1 MVNLMNNAIT
11 QNVPSAW
18 YSTLENFIV
27 KGKNA
32 EIWDSEGKRYLDY
45 VGGYAVLN
53 TGHLHPKVVEKVK
66 NQLNDFSHSCFAFAP
81 HENAVKLSEELN
93 KRYPITSD
101 TKTFMVNSGAEAV
114 ENAVK
119 IARYYTN
126 KKSIISFK
134 GGFHGRTYLAMGLTG
149 KDKPYKEGFGP
160 FPEFVKHA
168 LYPYLYRDIS
178 DDDALASIKDLFKK
192 TLNPDDTAAV
202 VVEIQL
208 GEGGYIPA
216 SNYFLKSLREI
227 CDYHNIL
234 LIFDEVQTGYGRT
247 GEMFGAETVGVNPDL
262 VTLAKGIAGGFPLA
276 AVLGKAEIMDTI
288 HDAGIG
294 STFGASPVS
303 CAAALGVLEA
313 FDNENILGNASKQS
327 EMMNSFLKN
336 LMNENKFIGDVRGY
350 GPMIGVEIVENKDS
364 KIPNKEK
371 AQEIINNCRNN
382 GLLLVTCGENGNVIR
397 FMGPLTT
404 PIKHV
409 EEALGIFENSLRE
422 LNNTSISPLFEFK
435 IDANSSF

>member
-32 EIWDSEGKRYLDY
+32 EIWDSEGKRYLDF

-53 TGHLHPKVVEKVK
+53 TGHLHPTVVEKVK

-168 LYPYLYRDIS
+168 LYPYSYRDIS

-192 TLNPDDTAAV
+192 TLNPNDTAAV

-227 CDYHNIL
+227 CNNNNIL

-327 EMMNSFLKN
+327 QMMKSFLKN
-336 LMNENKFIGDVRGY
+336 LMNENEFIGDVRGY
-350 GPMIGVEIVENKDS
+350 GPMIGVEIVENKDL
-364 KIPNKEK
+364 KTPNKEK
-371 AQEIINNCRNN
+371 AQEIINNCRDN

-409 EEALGIFENSLRE
+409 EEALLIFENSL
-422 LNNTSISPLFEFK
+422 I
-435 IDANSSF
+435 

>member
-11 QNVPSAW
+11 ENVPSAW

-53 TGHLHPKVVEKVK
+53 TGHLHPAVVEKVK

-168 LYPYLYRDIS
+168 LYPYSYRDIS
-178 DDDALASIKDLFKK
+178 DDDALASIKELFKK

-216 SNYFLKSLREI
+216 SGNFLKNLREI
-227 CDYHNIL
+227 CDNHNIL

-276 AVLGKAEIMDTI
+276 AVLGKAEIMDAI

-313 FDNENILGNASKQS
+313 FDNENILGNAMKQA
-327 EMMNSFLKN
+327 EMMNSFLEN
-336 LMNENKFIGDVRGY
+336 LMNENEFIGDVRGY
-350 GPMIGVEIVENKDS
+350 GPMIGVEIVES
-364 KIPNKEK
+364 KNSKTPSKEK
-371 AQEIINNCRNN
+371 AQKIINNCRDN
-382 GLLLVTCGENGNVIR
+382 GLLLVTCGEFGNVIR

-404 PIKHV
+404 PLNHV
-409 EEALGIFENSLRE
+409 EEVLGIFKESL
-422 LNNTSISPLFEFK
+422 I
-435 IDANSSF
+435 

>member
-32 EIWDSEGKRYLDY
+32 EIWDSEDNRYLDF

-53 TGHLHPKVVEKVK
+53 TGHLHPTVVEKVK

-101 TKTFMVNSGAEAV
+101 TKAFMVNSGAEAV

-168 LYPYLYRDIS
+168 LYPYSYRDIS

-313 FDNENILGNASKQS
+313 FDNENILGNAMKQS
-327 EMMNSFLKN
+327 EMMNSFLKI
-336 LMNENKFIGDVRGY
+336 LMNENEFIGDVRGY
-350 GPMIGVEIVENKDS
+350 GPMIGVEIVES
-364 KIPNKEK
+364 KNSKTPNKEK
-371 AQEIINNCRNN
+371 AQDIINNCRDN
-382 GLLLVTCGENGNVIR
+382 GLLLVTCGEYGNVIR

-404 PIKHV
+404 PLNHV
-409 EEALGIFENSLRE
+409 EEALEIFKESL
-422 LNNTSISPLFEFK
+422 I
-435 IDANSSF
+435 

>member
-11 QNVPSAW
+11 ENVPSAW
-18 YSTLENFIV
+18 YSTLENYIV

-53 TGHLHPKVVEKVK
+53 TGHLHPRVVEKVK

-168 LYPYLYRDIS
+168 LYPYFYRDIS

-227 CDYHNIL
+227 CDNHNIL

-247 GEMFGAETVGVNPDL
+247 GKMFGAETVGVNPDL

-313 FDNENILGNASKQS
+313 FDNENILGNAMKQA
-327 EMMNSFLKN
+327 EMMNSFLKI
-336 LMNENKFIGDVRGY
+336 LMNENEFIGDVRGY
-350 GPMIGVEIVENKDS
+350 GPMIGVEIVES
-364 KIPNKEK
+364 KNSKTPNKEK
-371 AQEIINNCRNN
+371 AQDIINNCRDN
-382 GLLLVTCGENGNVIR
+382 GLLLVTCGEYGNVIR

-404 PIKHV
+404 PLNHV
-409 EEALGIFENSLRE
+409 EEALEIFKESL
-422 LNNTSISPLFEFK
+422 I
-435 IDANSSF
+435 

>member
-32 EIWDSEGKRYLDY
+32 EIWDSEDNRYLDF

-53 TGHLHPKVVEKVK
+53 TGHLHPTVVEKVK

-336 LMNENKFIGDVRGY
+336 LMNENEFIGDVRGY

-364 KIPNKEK
+364 KTPNKEK
-371 AQEIINNCRNN
+371 AQEIINNCRDN

-409 EEALGIFENSLRE
+409 EEALGIFENSL
-422 LNNTSISPLFEFK
+422 T
-435 IDANSSF
+435 

>member
-11 QNVPSAW
+11 ENVPSAW
-18 YSTLENFIV
+18 YSTLENYIV

-53 TGHLHPKVVEKVK
+53 TGHLHPKVVKKVK

-93 KRYPITSD
+93 KRYPITSN

-168 LYPYLYRDIS
+168 LYPYFYRDIS
-178 DDDALASIKDLFKK
+178 DDDALASIKELFKK

-247 GEMFGAETVGVNPDL
+247 GKMFGAETVGVNPDL

-313 FDNENILGNASKQS
+313 FDNENILGNAMKQA
-327 EMMNSFLKN
+327 EMMNSFLKI
-336 LMNENKFIGDVRGY
+336 LMNENEFIGDVRGY
-350 GPMIGVEIVENKDS
+350 GPMIGVEIVES
-364 KIPNKEK
+364 KNSKTPNKEK
-371 AQEIINNCRNN
+371 AQDIINNCRDN
-382 GLLLVTCGENGNVIR
+382 GLLLVTCGEYGNVIR

-404 PIKHV
+404 PLNHV
-409 EEALGIFENSLRE
+409 EEALEIFKESL
-422 LNNTSISPLFEFK
+422 I
-435 IDANSSF
+435 

>member
-11 QNVPSAW
+11 ENVPSAW

-32 EIWDSEGKRYLDY
+32 EIWDSEDNRYLDF

-53 TGHLHPKVVEKVK
+53 TGHLHPTVVEKVK

-168 LYPYLYRDIS
+168 LYPYSYRDIS

-247 GEMFGAETVGVNPDL
+247 GKMFGAETVGVNPDL

-313 FDNENILGNASKQS
+313 FDNENILGNAMKQS
-327 EMMNSFLKN
+327 EMMNSFLKI
-336 LMNENKFIGDVRGY
+336 LMNENEFIGDVRGY
-350 GPMIGVEIVENKDS
+350 GPMIGVEIVES
-364 KIPNKEK
+364 KNSKTPNKEK
-371 AQEIINNCRNN
+371 AQDIINNCRDN
-382 GLLLVTCGENGNVIR
+382 GLLLVTCGEYGNVIR

-404 PIKHV
+404 PLNHV
-409 EEALGIFENSLRE
+409 EEALEIFKESL
-422 LNNTSISPLFEFK
+422 I
-435 IDANSSF
+435 

>member
-11 QNVPSAW
+11 ENVPSAW
-18 YSTLENFIV
+18 YSTLENYIV

-53 TGHLHPKVVEKVK
+53 TGHLHPRVVEKVK

-81 HENAVKLSEELN
+81 HENAVNLSEELN
-93 KRYPITSD
+93 KRYPITSN

-168 LYPYLYRDIS
+168 LYPYFYRDIS
-178 DDDALASIKDLFKK
+178 DDDALASIKELFKK

-227 CDYHNIL
+227 CDNHNIL

-247 GEMFGAETVGVNPDL
+247 GKMFGAETVGVNPDL

-336 LMNENKFIGDVRGY
+336 LMNENESIGDVRGY

-364 KIPNKEK
+364 KTPNKEK
-371 AQEIINNCRNN
+371 AQEIINNCRDN

-409 EEALGIFENSLRE
+409 EEALGIFENSL
-422 LNNTSISPLFEFK
+422 N
-435 IDANSSF
+435 

>member
-11 QNVPSAW
+11 ENVPSAW

-53 TGHLHPKVVEKVK
+53 TGHLHPKVVKKVK

-93 KRYPITSD
+93 KRYPITTD

-168 LYPYLYRDIS
+168 LYPYSYRDIS

-227 CDYHNIL
+227 CDNHNIL

-336 LMNENKFIGDVRGY
+336 LMNENEFIGDVRGY

-364 KIPNKEK
+364 KTPNKEK
-371 AQEIINNCRNN
+371 AQEIINNCRDN

-409 EEALGIFENSLRE
+409 EEALGIFENS
-422 LNNTSISPLFEFK
+422 I
-435 IDANSSF
+435 I

>member
-1 MVNLMNNAIT
+1 MNNAIT

-53 TGHLHPKVVEKVK
+53 TGHLHPRVVEKVK

-81 HENAVKLSEELN
+81 HENAVK
-93 KRYPITSD
+93 
-101 TKTFMVNSGAEAV
+101 
-114 ENAVK
+114 

-126 KKSIISFK
+126 NKSIISFK

-168 LYPYLYRDIS
+168 LYPYSYRDIS

-336 LMNENKFIGDVRGY
+336 LMNENEFIGDVRGY

-364 KIPNKEK
+364 KTPNKEK
-371 AQEIINNCRNN
+371 AQEIINNCRDN

-409 EEALGIFENSLRE
+409 EEALGIFENS
-422 LNNTSISPLFEFK
+422 I
-435 IDANSSF
+435 I

>member
-32 EIWDSEGKRYLDY
+32 EIWDSEDNRYLDF

-53 TGHLHPKVVEKVK
+53 TGHLHPTVVKKVK

-134 GGFHGRTYLAMGLTG
+134 GGFHGRTYLTMGLTG

-168 LYPYLYRDIS
+168 LYPYSYRDIS

-202 VVEIQL
+202 VIEIQL

-336 LMNENKFIGDVRGY
+336 LMNENEFIGDVRGY

-364 KIPNKEK
+364 KIPNKQK
-371 AQEIINNCRNN
+371 AQEIINNCRDN

-409 EEALGIFENSLRE
+409 EEALGLFKESL
-422 LNNTSISPLFEFK
+422 I
-435 IDANSSF
+435 

>member
-53 TGHLHPKVVEKVK
+53 TGHLHPRVVEKVK

-93 KRYPITSD
+93 KRYPIISD

-168 LYPYLYRDIS
+168 LYPYFYRDIS

-313 FDNENILGNASKQS
+313 FDNENILGNVSKQS

-336 LMNENKFIGDVRGY
+336 LMNENEFIGDVRGY

-364 KIPNKEK
+364 KTPNKEK
-371 AQEIINNCRNN
+371 AQEIINNCRDN

-404 PIKHV
+404 PINHV
-409 EEALGIFENSLRE
+409 EEALEIFENS
-422 LNNTSISPLFEFK
+422 I
-435 IDANSSF
+435 I

>member
-192 TLNPDDTAAV
+192 TLNPEDTAAV

-216 SNYFLKSLREI
+216 SNYFLKRLREI

-247 GEMFGAETVGVNPDL
+247 GKMFGAETVGVNPDL

-313 FDNENILGNASKQS
+313 FDNENILGNAMKQA
-327 EMMNSFLKN
+327 EMMNSFLKI
-336 LMNENKFIGDVRGY
+336 LMNENEFIGDVRGY
-350 GPMIGVEIVENKDS
+350 GPMIGVEIVES
-364 KIPNKEK
+364 KNSKTPNKEK
-371 AQEIINNCRNN
+371 AQDIINNCRDN
-382 GLLLVTCGENGNVIR
+382 GLLLVTCGEYGNVIR

-404 PIKHV
+404 PLNHV
-409 EEALGIFENSLRE
+409 EEALEIFKESL
-422 LNNTSISPLFEFK
+422 I
-435 IDANSSF
+435 

>member
-1 MVNLMNNAIT
+1 M
-11 QNVPSAW
+11 
-18 YSTLENFIV
+18 
-27 KGKNA
+27 
-32 EIWDSEGKRYLDY
+32 
-45 VGGYAVLN
+45 
-53 TGHLHPKVVEKVK
+53 
-66 NQLNDFSHSCFAFAP
+66 
-81 HENAVKLSEELN
+81 
-93 KRYPITSD
+93 
-101 TKTFMVNSGAEAV
+101 
-114 ENAVK
+114 
-119 IARYYTN
+119 
-126 KKSIISFK
+126 
-134 GGFHGRTYLAMGLTG
+134 
-149 KDKPYKEGFGP
+149 
-160 FPEFVKHA
+160 
-168 LYPYLYRDIS
+168 
-178 DDDALASIKDLFKK
+178 ASIKDLFKK

-227 CDYHNIL
+227 CDNHNIL

-294 STFGASPVS
+294 STFGASPIS

-336 LMNENKFIGDVRGY
+336 LMNENESIGDVRGY

-364 KIPNKEK
+364 KTPSKKK
-371 AQEIINNCRNN
+371 AQEIINNCRDN

-404 PIKHV
+404 PLNHV
-409 EEALGIFENSLRE
+409 EEALGIFKESL
-422 LNNTSISPLFEFK
+422 I
-435 IDANSSF
+435 

>member
-53 TGHLHPKVVEKVK
+53 TGHLHPKVVKKVK

-93 KRYPITSD
+93 KRYPITTD

-227 CDYHNIL
+227 CDHHNIL

-336 LMNENKFIGDVRGY
+336 LMNENEFIGDVRGY

-364 KIPNKEK
+364 KTPNKEK
-371 AQEIINNCRNN
+371 AQEIINNCRDN

-409 EEALGIFENSLRE
+409 EEALGIFENS
-422 LNNTSISPLFEFK
+422 I
-435 IDANSSF
+435 I

>member
-1 MVNLMNNAIT
+1 MVNLMNNAIS
-11 QNVPSAW
+11 QNVPNAW
-18 YSTLENFIV
+18 YSTLENYIV

-32 EIWDSEGKRYLDY
+32 EIWDSEDKRYLDF

-101 TKTFMVNSGAEAV
+101 TKTFMINSGAEAV

-168 LYPYLYRDIS
+168 VYPYSYRDIS
-178 DDDALASIKDLFKK
+178 DEDALASIKNLFKK

-216 SNYFLKSLREI
+216 SNNFLKSLRKI
-227 CDYHNIL
+227 CDNHNIL

-247 GEMFGAETVGVNPDL
+247 GKMFGAETIGVSPDL

-276 AVLGKAEIMDTI
+276 AVLGKAEIMDAI

-313 FDNENILGNASKQS
+313 FDNEDILGNAMQQA
-327 EMMNSFLKN
+327 EMMNSFLKI
-336 LMNENKFIGDVRGY
+336 LMNENEFIGDVRGY
-350 GPMIGVEIVENKDS
+350 GPMIGVEIVENKNS
-364 KIPNKEK
+364 KTPSKEK
-371 AQEIINNCRNN
+371 AQEIINNCRDN
-382 GLLLVTCGENGNVIR
+382 GLLLVTCGEYGNVIR

-404 PIKHV
+404 PLNHV
-409 EEALGIFENSLRE
+409 EEALGIFKESL
-422 LNNTSISPLFEFK
+422 I
-435 IDANSSF
+435 

>member
-11 QNVPSAW
+11 ENVPSAW
-18 YSTLENFIV
+18 YSTLENYIV

-53 TGHLHPKVVEKVK
+53 TGHLHPRVVEKVK

-81 HENAVKLSEELN
+81 HENAVNLSEELN
-93 KRYPITSD
+93 KRYPITSN

-168 LYPYLYRDIS
+168 LYPYFYRDIS
-178 DDDALASIKDLFKK
+178 DDDALASIKELFKK

-227 CDYHNIL
+227 CDNHNIL

-247 GEMFGAETVGVNPDL
+247 GKMFGAETVGVNPDL

-313 FDNENILGNASKQS
+313 FDNENILGNAMKQA
-327 EMMNSFLKN
+327 EMMNSFLKI
-336 LMNENKFIGDVRGY
+336 LMNENEFIGDIRGY
-350 GPMIGVEIVENKDS
+350 GPMIGVEIVES
-364 KIPNKEK
+364 KNSKTPNKEK
-371 AQEIINNCRNN
+371 AQDIINNCRDN
-382 GLLLVTCGENGNVIR
+382 GLLLVTCGEYGNVIR

-404 PIKHV
+404 PLNHV
-409 EEALGIFENSLRE
+409 EEALEIFKESL
-422 LNNTSISPLFEFK
+422 I
-435 IDANSSF
+435 

>member
-53 TGHLHPKVVEKVK
+53 TGHLHPRVVEKVK

-336 LMNENKFIGDVRGY
+336 LMNENESIGDVRGY

-364 KIPNKEK
+364 KTPSKEK
-371 AQEIINNCRNN
+371 AQEIINNCRDN

-404 PIKHV
+404 PLNHV
-409 EEALGIFENSLRE
+409 EEALGIFKESL
-422 LNNTSISPLFEFK
+422 I
-435 IDANSSF
+435 

>member
-53 TGHLHPKVVEKVK
+53 TGHLHPRVVEKVK

-81 HENAVKLSEELN
+81 HENAVNLSEELN
-93 KRYPITSD
+93 KRYPITSN

-178 DDDALASIKDLFKK
+178 DDDALASIKELFKK

-227 CDYHNIL
+227 CDNHNIL

-247 GEMFGAETVGVNPDL
+247 GKMFGAETVGVNPDL

-313 FDNENILGNASKQS
+313 FDNENILGNAMKQA
-327 EMMNSFLKN
+327 EMMNSFLKI
-336 LMNENKFIGDVRGY
+336 LMNENEFIGDVRGY
-350 GPMIGVEIVENKDS
+350 GPMIGVEIVES
-364 KIPNKEK
+364 KNSKTPNKEK
-371 AQEIINNCRNN
+371 AQDIINNCRDN
-382 GLLLVTCGENGNVIR
+382 GLLLVTCGEYGNVIR

-404 PIKHV
+404 PLNHV
-409 EEALGIFENSLRE
+409 EEALEIFKESL
-422 LNNTSISPLFEFK
+422 I
-435 IDANSSF
+435 

>member
-1 MVNLMNNAIT
+1 MNNAIT

-53 TGHLHPKVVEKVK
+53 TGHLHPRVVEKVK

-336 LMNENKFIGDVRGY
+336 LMNENEFIGDVRGY

-364 KIPNKEK
+364 KTPNKEK
-371 AQEIINNCRNN
+371 AQEIINNCRDN

-409 EEALGIFENSLRE
+409 EEALGIFENS
-422 LNNTSISPLFEFK
+422 I
-435 IDANSSF
+435 I

>member
-53 TGHLHPKVVEKVK
+53 TGHLHPRVVEKVK

-93 KRYPITSD
+93 KRYPIISD

-336 LMNENKFIGDVRGY
+336 LMNENEFIGDVRGY

-364 KIPNKEK
+364 KTPNKEK
-371 AQEIINNCRNN
+371 AQEIINNCRDN

-409 EEALGIFENSLRE
+409 EEALGIFKESL
-422 LNNTSISPLFEFK
+422 I
-435 IDANSSF
+435 